1 MKRRNA
7 LGGIVLVM
15 ATGMALLGANLEPA
29 GPPTSPPGPL
39 SSSALLRNAAWRG
52 GAREEA
58 RSDSPS
64 PRSEAELER
73 GLGG

>member
-1 MKRRNA
+1 MRSP
-7 LGGIVLVM
+7 GGEV
-15 ATGMALLGANLEPA
+15 GAPHEKKLFQ
-29 GPPTSPPGPL
+29 GTPTSPPNPL